1 MDDNSIREYI
11 MKKLEEKDRGGFNGY
26 ELGQMAF
33 HYIKKQGV
41 DKTDSNYDKLKKHFV
56 DVGKTVKR
64 ARGGAGASSEDDMP
78 PKQLAKETS
87 SVAHDL
93 RGEKEVKPRFK
104 MMTTELKGKKPI
116 DKEKLKRAVELLLKA
131 RETKKVEKKV
141 FYKTNPEQQERNRE
155 QLKRSSD
162 DMFNMFK
169 IRAECNLMFEIYQ
182 DVISGLNLAKINDDD
197 IPHIKKGL
205 RRKADIFNQSGGY
218 LSGTNKSLKQA
229 YDMIFNSELRA
240 NPISTVLHYL
250 IKLENEYLI
259 PNEDSSDGGDDIPEF
274 IRARF
279 AYESLRALNGRE
291 YPSLGLTLTY
301 VKITENISK
310 IDEYD
315 QRLEHMYI
323 RYVSLDEDS
332 EIPLNNVVVYPYLE
346 DTKGFDWK
354 RDVNRYLATGGIGRG
369 ENPILTADKKYFLF
383 LVDNNMETLHKVYI
397 KKVMPVFKKLMPHF
411 SFKKG
416 WATSF
421 QFVKGNVEIT
431 QEQLLRIAQTFKS
444 MNL

>member
-11 MKKLEEKDRGGFNGY
+11 MKKLEEKNRGGFNGY
-26 ELGQMAF
+26 ELGQMASR
-33 HYIKKQGV
+33 YVKKQGV
-41 DKTDSNYDKLKKHFV
+41 DKTDPNYDKLKKHFI

-64 ARGGAGASSEDDMP
+64 ARGGAGASSSEEEDMP
-78 PKQLAKETS
+78 PKQLARETS

-116 DKEKLKRAVELLLKA
+116 DKEKLKKAVELLIKA
-131 RETKKVEKKV
+131 RETKVEKKV
-141 FYKTNPEQQERNRE
+141 FYKEDEAKRNRE
-155 QLKRSSD
+155 LLKESTED
-162 DMFNMFK
+162 AFNMFK
-169 IRAECNLMFEIYQ
+169 IRAECNLMYEMYQ
-182 DVISGLNLAKINDDD
+182 NVITGLNLAKISDDD

-205 RRKADIFNQSGGY
+205 KRKADIFNQSGGY
-218 LSGTNKSLKQA
+218 LRGTDKTLKRA
-229 YDMIFNSELRA
+229 YDMIFFSELRA
-240 NPISTVLHYL
+240 NPISTVLYYL

-279 AYESLRALNGRE
+279 AYESLRVLNGRE
-291 YPSLGLTLTY
+291 YISLGMTLRY
-301 VKITENISK
+301 IKITENIST
-310 IDEYD
+310 IDEYEP
-315 QRLEHMYI
+315 RLEHNYMRYI
-323 RYVSLDEDS
+323 EGFDEDM
-332 EIPLNNVVVYPYLE
+332 EPFNQVVIHPYLD

-354 RDVNRYLATGGIGRG
+354 RDVNRFVGGRG
-369 ENPILTADKKYFLF
+369 LGMTDTPILTADKKYFLYSYDYS
-383 LVDNNMETLHKVYI
+383 VETQHKVYI
-397 KKVMPVFKKLMPHF
+397 QKVMPVFKKLMPHF

-416 WATSF
+416 WATAY
-421 QFVKGNVEIT
+421 QFVKGPVEIT